1 MILLISTIIL
11 TLGTV
16 LFCAGLYCDTEG
28 VAFTGFVFIAVS
40 VVLGFAIFGNTYPVS
55 QSEQKLDYI
64 LGLTGAFYD
73 SKEFGVGKVTDYEIV
88 EKLKA
93 GQELYIIYQLNS
105 YNNNIGIHYK
115 YEARLP
121 RVEKE

>member
-11 TLGTV
+11 TLGIV

-40 VVLGFAIFGNTYPVS
+40 LFFGFAVLGNTYPVS

-64 LGLTGAFYD
+64 LGPTGAFYD

-93 GQELYIIYQLNS
+93 GQELYFIYSLNS
-105 YNNNIGIHYK
+105 YNNKIDLTFK